1 MSWDV
6 EAVRRQFPIF
16 DQPVNDHRLVYLDS
30 AASAQKP
37 QSVIDA
43 LTSVYTQTYAN
54 VHRGIYALSEEATLR
69 YERARVKVADFI
81 GAPEPEEVIFVRNA
95 TEGLNLVAY
104 AWGRA
109 NVGSGDRVV
118 VTEMEHHSNL
128 VPWQQLAKERGAE
141 LAYLPVTDEGEL
153 NLEALPPLL
162 ADGRAKVV
170 AFTAMSNVLGT
181 INPVREMADMAHR
194 AGALVVVDGAQSVPH
209 LSVDVAQLGADFLAF
224 SGHKLGGPGSGVLWG
239 RRELLETMPPF
250 LYGGDMIRTVHKYEA
265 VWNEVPYKFEAGTPA
280 IAEVV
285 ALGAAVD
292 FLGGLGMGAI
302 RDHERR
308 LVAYAMERLRAV
320 PGLHPLG
327 PPPERRGGV
336 VSFWIDGVHPHDVAA
351 ILDEVGICVR
361 AGHHCAQPLHARFD
375 LPATTRASFYVYNG
389 EDDVDALVAGL
400 GEVVRI
406 LRR

>member
-1 MSWDV
+1 
-6 EAVRRQFPIF
+6 
-16 DQPVNDHRLVYLDS
+16 LD
-30 AASAQKP
+30 
-37 QSVIDA
+37 
-43 LTSVYTQTYAN
+43 
-54 VHRGIYALSEEATLR
+54 
-69 YERARVKVADFI
+69 
-81 GAPEPEEVIFVRNA
+81 
-95 TEGLNLVAY
+95 
-104 AWGRA
+104 
-109 NVGSGDRVV
+109 
-118 VTEMEHHSNL
+118 
-128 VPWQQLAKERGAE
+128 
-141 LAYLPVTDEGEL
+141 
-153 NLEALPPLL
+153 LEALPPLL